1 MINTRLLFLMYSLL
15 VLVLAYTG
23 ASRLLN
29 YTAFLYE
36 LRNQPYPL
44 WLANIL
50 VWFLPIYSLL
60 TALLLIFSTTQLKG
74 LFMAFG
80 LFTFYT
86 GYTILVLTNAFGRT
100 PCNCAGM
107 IGGLS
112 WWQQLAV
119 NLVLV
124 FITLILIYSNTILH
138 ASNRGKPKT

>member
-1 MINTRLLFLMYSLL
+1 MINTRLLFFMYSLL

-29 YTAFLYE
+29 YTTFLYE

-50 VWFLPIYSLL
+50 VWLLPIYSLL
-60 TALLLIFSTTQLKG
+60 IASLLIFSTTQFKG
-74 LFMAFG
+74 LLMAFG
-80 LFTFYT
+80 LFAFYT

-107 IGGLS
+107 ISGLS
-112 WWQQLAV
+112 WWQQLLA
-119 NLVLV
+119 NIALI

-138 ASNRGKPKT
+138 ASNRDKPKT